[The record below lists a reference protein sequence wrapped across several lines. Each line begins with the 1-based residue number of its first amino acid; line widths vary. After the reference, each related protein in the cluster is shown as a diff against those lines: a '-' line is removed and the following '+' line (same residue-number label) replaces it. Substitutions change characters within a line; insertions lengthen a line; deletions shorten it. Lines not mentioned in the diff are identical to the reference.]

1 MLPIHSNSC
10 VKSWKAKYNKS
21 EKKYPLC
28 INKYNWEGI
37 DFSSETDDWNN
48 ITFPLNVLCTPKE
61 KIYPTYVSKYN
72 SQREEEV
79 ILWMIPN
86 GENWHYLAV

>member
-37 DFSSETDDWNN
+37 DFSSETDDWKKFKR
-48 ITFPLNVLCTPKE
+48 I
-61 KIYPTYVSKYN
+61 I
-72 SQREEEV
+72 
-79 ILWMIPN
+79 
-86 GENWHYLAV
+86 

>member
-37 DFSSETDDWNN
+37 DFSSETDDWKK
-48 ITFPLNVLCTPKE
+48 F
-61 KIYPTYVSKYN
+61 
-72 SQREEEV
+72 
-79 ILWMIPN
+79 
-86 GENWHYLAV
+86 